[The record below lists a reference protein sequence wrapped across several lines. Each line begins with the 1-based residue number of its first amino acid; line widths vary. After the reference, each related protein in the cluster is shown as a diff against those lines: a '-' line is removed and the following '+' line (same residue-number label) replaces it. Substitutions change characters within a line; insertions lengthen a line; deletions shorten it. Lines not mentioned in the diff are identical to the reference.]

1 MKASLQRYFQK
12 VWEYG
17 DEYMLTKLCLFKVA
31 NLACSLST
39 NEDGMKIVQMAANHI
54 ETLCP
59 QVWLFQL
66 IPVTAHSVFTVFL
79 LHNIGV

>member
-1 MKASLQRYFQK
+1 
-12 VWEYG
+12 
-17 DEYMLTKLCLFKVA
+17 MLTKLCLFKVA

-59 QVWLFQL
+59 QV
-66 IPVTAHSVFTVFL
+66 
-79 LHNIGV
+79 